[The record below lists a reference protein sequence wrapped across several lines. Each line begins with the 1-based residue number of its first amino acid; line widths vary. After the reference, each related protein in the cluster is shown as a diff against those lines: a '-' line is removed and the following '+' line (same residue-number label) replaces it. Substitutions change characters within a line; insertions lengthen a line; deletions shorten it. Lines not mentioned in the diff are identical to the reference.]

1 MRRQMRNQDG
11 FTLLELLVAIS
22 IIAVGLLAA
31 ASMQGVAINSDSVA
45 NRVSVGSSLAQQV
58 AEDLIS
64 SSSTGTVLNTN
75 GTFNYMLDQVNHSNV
90 LTVQSAGRFRAVYTT
105 QTSPVISGA
114 TVTGTTQV
122 SVTVKYIAPNAVETD
137 VATFTT
143 YKRL

>member
-1 MRRQMRNQDG
+1 MRNQDG

-105 QTSPVISGA
+105 QTSPKIPVITGP